1 MFQHN
6 IFMKFLLKIGF
17 HFFYVENAIA
27 KGLRNSIKVFNL
39 IFAWNG
45 NRGVHKSWNLDDDT
59 T

>member
-1 MFQHN
+1 
-6 IFMKFLLKIGF
+6 MKFLLKIGF